1 MENSSCCS
9 PKNSSPVKDVVC
21 GMELTPTE
29 DTLQVAHK
37 GCIYYFCSTACND
50 QFVTDP
56 EKYLSTAAN

>member
-37 GCIYYFCSTACND
+37 GSIYYFCNAACKD
-50 QFVTDP
+50 QFAADP
-56 EKYLSTAAN
+56 GKYLS